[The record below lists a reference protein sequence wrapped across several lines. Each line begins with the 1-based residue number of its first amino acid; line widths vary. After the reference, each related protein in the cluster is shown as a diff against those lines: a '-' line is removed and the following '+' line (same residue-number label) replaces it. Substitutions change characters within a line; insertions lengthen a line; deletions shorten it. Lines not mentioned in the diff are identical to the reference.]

1 MEKELGS
8 RGEKQ
13 IPRGTEHIVK
23 HRVPVMEGAVHW
35 SSPFI
40 VSGQFADHLNQSHLH
55 GGLAGEPEGGQKGDG
70 EAFQGSALTRWWSFI
85 NLFTITPQ
93 CHSSLL
99 SFSPKLRLISDFTCQ
114 NSAHH
119 LSFRSILFPSLSF
132 FDWVLYS
139 LPILGWKGSKI

>member
-40 VSGQFADHLNQSHLH
+40 VSGQFADHLNQTHLH

-114 NSAHH
+114 NCP
-119 LSFRSILFPSLSF
+119 SFKFQINTISF
-132 FDWVLYS
+132 FIFLWLSS
-139 LPILGWKGSKI
+139 LLTSHPWLKRE